1 MCKPQAKKQQLHFP
15 KGKVTTWKFGKQD
28 SRINVAITH
37 RNPQPGI
44 CPAMRN
50 FLRTKQL
57 NLLSHFVTAYHSL
70 HLLLHPFIL
79 VKNINIALVGNPN
92 SGKSSLFNSLTGLNQ
107 KVGNFPGVT
116 VDKKTGRYPID
127 ENLSATIIDL
137 PGTYSLYPKRADEW
151 VSYKVMLQQD
161 TDIQPDMIVLVADAS
176 NLKRNL
182 LFCSQIIDLK
192 MPVIVALT
200 MMDLAAQK
208 GTQVDIAGLER
219 ELGVPVIAINPR
231 KNKGLPQLKKLLE
244 HTAMSNFIRPLP
256 FIDNKALAEK
266 PVEEIIKL
274 FPGISDYKALH
285 FLINHQHFELPK
297 QQQQQIEA
305 IEAAHKFNTTKTQ
318 AEEIMQR
325 YGRIKHIMQQ
335 TVVEADPLK
344 KALITEKLDNILLHR
359 RWGYIILIA
368 VLFLLF
374 QSVFW
379 IAQFPMDGIEWAF
392 GKMSGFFGSL
402 LPQAWW
408 SDLFINGV
416 LAGLSGIMV
425 FIPQIMI
432 LFGLITL
439 LEDTGY
445 MARISFLT
453 DKLMRKVGLNG
464 KSVMPMISGFACAVP
479 AIMSARNIEN
489 RKERLLTIMVT
500 PLMSCSARL
509 PVYTILI
516 ALVIPSKL
524 YAGFLSLQG
533 LVMMALYLLGTVMAM
548 ITAWVMKLF
557 IKINERSF
565 FILELP
571 VYRNPRWKNALTT
584 MVEKAKIFVFD
595 AGKVIMIIS
604 LLLWA
609 LSNYGPKEKMA
620 NVASRYQQLIKENPA
635 QATELNRQ
643 RKTALLQNSY
653 AGILGQTIEP
663 AIHPLGFDWK
673 IGIALITSF
682 AAREV
687 FVGTMATLYSV
698 GGDADENSNTLR
710 QKMAAATRP
719 DGNKVYTLA
728 TGLSLMVFYVLA
740 MQCMSTLAVVKRETR
755 SWKWPLIQ
763 LLYMTG
769 LAYLL
774 SWMLYVIF
782 K

>member
-1 MCKPQAKKQQLHFP
+1 MA
-15 KGKVTTWKFGKQD
+15 
-28 SRINVAITH
+28 
-37 RNPQPGI
+37 
-44 CPAMRN
+44 
-50 FLRTKQL
+50 
-57 NLLSHFVTAYHSL
+57 
-70 HLLLHPFIL
+70 
-79 VKNINIALVGNPN
+79 KNINIALVGNPN
-92 SGKSSLFNSLTGLNQ
+92 SGKSSLFNTLTGLNQ

-116 VDKKTGRYPID
+116 VDKKTGHCT
-127 ENLSATIIDL
+127 LSDTVTANIIDL

-161 TDIQPDMIVLVADAS
+161 TAVQPDMIVLVADAS

-200 MMDLAAQK
+200 MMDLAAKK

-231 KNKGLPQLKKLLE
+231 KNKGIPQLKKLLE
-244 HTAMSNFIRPLP
+244 QTANINFIKPRP

-266 PVEEIIKL
+266 PVEELMQL

-285 FLINHQHFELPK
+285 FLINHRHFELSAAQK
-297 QQQQQIEA
+297 EQIEA
-305 IEAAHKFNTTKTQ
+305 IENRHHFNSTKTQ

-325 YGRIKHIMQQ
+325 YSRIKHIMQQ

-344 KALITEKLDNILLHR
+344 KALVSEKLDNILLHR

-379 IAQFPMDGIEWAF
+379 LAHYPMDAIEWAF
-392 GKMSGFFGSL
+392 GKLSGFFGAE
-402 LPQAWW
+402 LPAAWW
-408 SDLFINGV
+408 TDLFINGV

-453 DKLMRKVGLNG
+453 DKLMRKAGLNG

-509 PVYTILI
+509 PVYSILI
-516 ALVIPSKL
+516 ALVIPSEL
-524 YAGFLSLQG
+524 YFGFLSLQG
-533 LVMMALYLLGTVMAM
+533 LVMMGLYVLGTVMAL
-548 ITAWVMKLF
+548 TAAWVMKWF
-557 IKINERSF
+557 IHIQEKSF

-595 AGKVIMIIS
+595 AGKVIMVIS

-609 LSNYGPKEKMA
+609 LSNYGPQKRMA
-620 NVASRYQQLIKENPA
+620 AIAANYQQQIQNNPALESDLIKE
-635 QATELNRQ
+635 
-643 RKTALLQNSY
+643 RKTAMLQNSY
-653 AGILGQTIEP
+653 AGILGQAIEP
-663 AIHPLGFDWK
+663 IIRPLGFDWK

-698 GGDADENSNTLR
+698 GDDANENSNTLR
-710 QKMAAATRP
+710 QKMAAAKKP
-719 DGNKVYTLA
+719 DGTKVYTLA
-728 TGLSLMVFYVLA
+728 TGVSLMIFYVLA

-763 LLYMTG
+763 LIYMTG
-769 LAYLL
+769 LAWLM
-774 SWMLYVIF
+774 SWMAYNIF
-782 K
+782 N